1 MSAVESQPS
10 PSQPATPSAAT
21 SPAAQ
26 GMPSWM
32 KTTAVIAAAV
42 FLLSVAALLNYPAT
56 QPKDPPVKRT
66 ALSPDYEGELF
77 QLSPFQLV
85 DQDGNAFTEAI
96 FSKRVTI
103 ASWVFSNCP
112 LACPTIVTQMTNLQR
127 DLADTNVQFIGFGLD
142 PVHDSPAV
150 MKRWGDKIG
159 VNWSNWKFLTEPH
172 PLEGGQ
178 PAHTAR
184 ALLMNDFKLHL
195 EEKGDDK
202 ITLSDGSTMDNIIH
216 PFEIYLI
223 GPKGQ
228 MIARYSAKRQE
239 EIDSLRVRARE
250 ADGLIR
256 GMVGGRPDASPAEP
270 APAAR

>member
-1 MSAVESQPS
+1 MSAVEPQGS
-10 PSQPATPSAAT
+10 PSQPPAFSSA
-21 SPAAQ
+21 
-26 GMPSWM
+26 GIPSWM
-32 KTTAVIAAAV
+32 KTMAVVAAAV
-42 FLLSVAALLNYPAT
+42 FALSVIALMQYPAR
-56 QPKDPPVKRT
+56 QPQDPPVQRT
-66 ALSPDYEGELF
+66 ALTPDYPGDVF

-85 DQDGNAFTEAI
+85 DQDGNIANESI
-96 FSKRVTI
+96 FSRRVTI

-142 PVHDSPAV
+142 PANDSPVV
-150 MKRWGDKIG
+150 MKQWGDKIG
-159 VNWSNWKFLTEPH
+159 VKWSNWKFLTEPH

-195 EEKGDDK
+195 EEKSDDK

-216 PFEIYLI
+216 PFEIYLL

-228 MIARYSAKRQE
+228 MIAKFSAKRQE
-239 EIDSLRVRARE
+239 EIDRLRVRARE
-250 ADGLIR
+250 ADAFLR
-256 GMVGGRPDASPAEP
+256 GRAGGRPATSPDEP
-270 APAAR
+270 APAAP